1 MTRLNSG
8 EKFIGASSLAAILS
22 MSASLPGAY
31 AQDNQDN
38 PSYGPGD
45 GDSFEARWTGISV
58 GVGGGINFFT
68 GSPRLD
74 VYESWTSYE
83 DSETFDFDINGI
95 FGTAEI
101 GFDKAF
107 NKRWVAGVY
116 ADVSVGNVS
125 EAFGFSDD
133 GSDYDIDYAARIKF
147 KEKYS
152 LIARLGYE
160 VSQRTLLYGL
170 AGYSLQ
176 KYEAYVSQHVDSSD
190 LYEANDDGF
199 MGAVIVGAGAETLL
213 SERTSLKL
221 EYRFSHANGI
231 DVASHVDDGEDYWA
245 DFETGNIN
253 THTVRGVMSFKF

>member
-1 MTRLNSG
+1 M
-8 EKFIGASSLAAILS
+8 S

-38 PSYGPGD
+38 PFYGPGD

-58 GVGGGINFFT
+58 GVGGGVNFFT

-74 VYESWTSYE
+74 VFESYTPYT
-83 DSETFDFDINGI
+83 DSEIFDFDSNGI

-125 EAFGFSDD
+125 ESYGFSDD
-133 GSDYDIDYAARIKF
+133 DSDKDIDYAAKIKF

-176 KYEAYVSQHVDSSD
+176 KYEAYVSQSVDSYFDSD
-190 LYEANDDGF
+190 ATSDGF
-199 MGAVIVGAGAETLL
+199 MGAAIVGAGVETLI

-231 DVASHVDDGEDYWA
+231 DVDTREVEDGDLYWA
-245 DFETGNIN
+245 DFVTGDIN